1 MFSMFDYVCV
11 HLSYMLAD
19 ISVCACICL
28 HTRRSMQ
35 MEEHDP
41 DLAGLAGLSL
51 AIVHVTA
58 YSTVNDLSLFSLFST
73 CSIKTESDG
82 L

>member
-1 MFSMFDYVCV
+1 
-11 HLSYMLAD
+11 
-19 ISVCACICL
+19 
-28 HTRRSMQ
+28 

-51 AIVHVTA
+51 AIVHVSV